1 MATILAKRTEY
12 IVSAILGI
20 YIVFFTRPA
29 PLFVTNLL
37 SSPVAQIA
45 ALGAVIYVGAN
56 VSLVIA
62 LVAALALILSVP
74 VREHLEMPDK
84 PDAKKKPM
92 DGVKESTTKPAPKPA
107 AEDSEVKKQGKEATK
122 PAKPT
127 PSAKEPA
134 PAAQTLETKP
144 KSGSSS
150 EAFTLMEAAPFE

>member
-12 IVSAILGI
+12 IVSAVLAV
-20 YIVFFTRPA
+20 YIVFFTRPT
-29 PLFVTNLL
+29 PLFVANLL

-74 VREHLEMPDK
+74 VREHLDMPDK
-84 PDAKKKPM
+84 PDTKKKPM
-92 DGVKESTTKPAPKPA
+92 DGVKESTTKPAPKSA
-107 AEDSEVKKQGKEATK
+107 SEDSAMKKEGKDATK

-127 PSAKEPA
+127 PSVKEPE
-134 PAAQTLETKP
+134 PAGQKLETKP

-150 EAFTLMEAAPFE
+150 EAFTLMEAAPF

>member
-56 VSLVIA
+56 VSLVVA

-74 VREHLEMPDK
+74 VREHLDMPAKK
-84 PDAKKKPM
+84 PEDKKKPM

-107 AEDSEVKKQGKEATK
+107 ADSAIKKEGADATK

-127 PSAKEPA
+127 PAVSEPEPA
-134 PAAQTLETKP
+134 GHKLESKP

-150 EAFTLMEAAPFE
+150 EAFTLMEAAPF

>member
-12 IVSAILGI
+12 IVSAILAV
-20 YIVFFTRPA
+20 YIVFFTRPT
-29 PLFVTNLL
+29 PLFVANLL

-56 VSLVIA
+56 VSLVVA

-74 VREHLEMPDK
+74 VREHLDMPDK
-84 PDAKKKPM
+84 PDTKKKPM
-92 DGVKESTTKPAPKPA
+92 DGVKESTTKPAPKPTG
-107 AEDSEVKKQGKEATK
+107 DSEMKKQGKDATK

-127 PSAKEPA
+127 PSTSEPA

-150 EAFTLMEAAPFE
+150 EAFTLMEAAPF